1 MPKQKKIHKRTIIKL
16 QAGQEKA
23 FDKIYEA
30 YKDRFYFMAYNF
42 LKNEDDAKDAVQD
55 IFIKIL
61 QDIKDLKHPEAFHIW
76 SYRLAYHICL
86 QTASQKRTL
95 QDDYNSS
102 IEEYED
108 EQMNISHQLIH
119 KEVSE
124 YILDI
129 IQTMTTSLR
138 SVCLLRFYEQLSMKE
153 IAEILD
159 ISENA
164 VKLRIRRAK
173 NYIKDELELRDITP
187 DVISSA
193 LDPKALLLLFVALQN
208 SHALSLTTSKSIATA
223 ITSEI
228 TFTTGTAAS
237 TTSLTIATL
246 VTTFV
251 ISGGAII
258 YNSSQNENH
267 KESPLQEMKEESS
280 KIIDFH
286 YPQEYTN
293 QPISLEVKTTNQ
305 NYDYIAINNKNTTT
319 IHSNGTYTVSLIKDN
334 QIIDSKEVIIH
345 TIDTSSPDKKS
356 ITKNG
361 DLYTIVF
368 KDNLSMINK
377 NSIEIFEDEQKIY
390 NYTFNEDTQTLELPM
405 NSQYL
410 YRINV
415 ADKAGNYTYLTTT
428 SD

>member
-1 MPKQKKIHKRTIIKL
+1 
-16 QAGQEKA
+16 
-23 FDKIYEA
+23 
-30 YKDRFYFMAYNF
+30 
-42 LKNEDDAKDAVQD
+42 
-55 IFIKIL
+55 
-61 QDIKDLKHPEAFHIW
+61 
-76 SYRLAYHICL
+76 
-86 QTASQKRTL
+86 
-95 QDDYNSS
+95 
-102 IEEYED
+102 
-108 EQMNISHQLIH
+108 MNISHQLIH

-129 IQTMTTSLR
+129 IQTMPTSLR

-228 TFTTGTAAS
+228 TFTTGAAAS

-334 QIIDSKEVIIH
+334 QIIDSKELIIH

-415 ADKAGNYTYLTTT
+415 VDKAGNYTYLTTT

>member
-1 MPKQKKIHKRTIIKL
+1 MAKQKRIHKSTIIKL

-61 QDIKDLKHPEAFHIW
+61 QDIKDLKHPEAFHVW

-86 QTASQKRTL
+86 QTASQKRTHE
-95 QDDYNSS
+95 DDYNSS
-102 IEEYED
+102 MEEYED
-108 EQMNISHQLIH
+108 EQMNITHEVIH

-129 IQTMTTSLR
+129 IQAMPTSLR
-138 SVCLLRFYEQLSMKE
+138 SVCLLRFYEQLSVKE
-153 IAEILD
+153 IDEILD
-159 ISENA
+159 VSENA

-173 NYIKDELELRDITP
+173 NYIKDELELKGITP
-187 DVISSA
+187 GVISSA
-193 LDPKALLLLFVALQN
+193 LDPNALLLLFVTCQN
-208 SHALSLTTSKSIATA
+208 LHTLSLTTSKSIAAA
-223 ITSEI
+223 ITNEVS
-228 TFTTGTAAS
+228 FTAGATVS

-246 VTTFV
+246 VTTLA
-251 ISGGAII
+251 ITGGAII
-258 YNSSQNENH
+258 YNLSDEEP
-267 KESPLQEMKEESS
+267 KTPPLQEMQEEPS
-280 KIIDFH
+280 KIVDFH

-305 NYDYIAINNKNTTT
+305 NYDYITINNKNTTT
-319 IHSNGTYTVSLIKDN
+319 IHSNGIYTVSLIKNN
-334 QIIDSKEVIIH
+334 QVIDSKELTIH

-356 ITKNG
+356 ITKDG
-361 DLYTIVF
+361 DIYTIVF

-377 NSIEIFEDEQKIY
+377 NSIEIFANEQKIY
-390 NYTFNEDTQTLELPM
+390 NYTFNEETQTLELPM
-405 NSQYL
+405 DSQYL